1 MSKRLIIAEKPSL
14 GRAIANALNV
24 KKFTG
29 EKSNGYYEN
38 DKYYITWCFGHLF
51 KLKDIADYEG
61 LTNISWGDIEL
72 PFLPNP
78 FELNN
83 FKRGEINSTVR

>member
-38 DKYYITWCFGHLF
+38 ENYIITWCFGHLF
-51 KLKDIADYEG
+51 KLKDIGDYDE
-61 LTNISWGDIEL
+61 
-72 PFLPNP
+72 
-78 FELNN
+78 
-83 FKRGEINSTVR
+83 